1 MTNYPSGLTGR
12 LKNEDTAEVAEALNS
27 LGQNNQVA
35 GAREI
40 FYRYRE
46 IKPDDLEMTMLYTD
60 ILLNADRLD
69 EAERLLEDELNK
81 NPGCF
86 GLLFRLGRLDE
97 VRGDY
102 INAFDFYRRAR
113 FSAHSFREK
122 KEAQAAFTQVKEH
135 ISSEVHFKDNAYL
148 IKLKGNRK
156 PLNLQYSVEEQL
168 RRKALLEVIS
178 AAIDPG
184 AKSVLEI
191 ECDTGLITRSLA
203 ARGFKTEGISKEMSD
218 LVLAMGFEYVELL
231 RKAEKMGPGGYR
243 CLDLDAFKA
252 GALEKKD
259 VILLLP
265 ARLQWYKERQPKG
278 AAELIAALYK
288 KARRQLFFYLPS
300 GKDRGEAKKMGR
312 AVTACL
318 EKEGAF
324 RKEPVLKELTGE
336 SGLIYRFDQR
346 RVRPGDLSKVVPVG
360 LEVTGS
366 RSKVF
371 EVEVKRCRSL
381 NGFGF
386 NERAWNH
393 FCAVLK
399 EMQACPG
406 LQYEDSIL
414 KRFYERFQPQ
424 SRQEQLFGALNAPL
438 PPLERGWT
446 ILPWV
451 ETKNRHLSPVESP
464 HSRPGGN
471 HQYGP
476 NSESFGREQ
485 CRRLLDNYTLI
496 KRHGYIPEVFPDG
509 YIQGYF
515 LKDGAD
521 YRFYVNEGQH
531 RMAAVGLLGF
541 EQIRVKF
548 NPDFLPV
555 VDIKNIKK
563 WPQVKSGLYS
573 KAVAEKVFYY
583 YFIEDGRR
591 KAKELG
597 LFD

>member
-1 MTNYPSGLTGR
+1 MTNNPAGLSGR
-12 LKNEDTAEVAEALNS
+12 LKTKDTAAVAEALYS

-86 GLLFRLGRLDE
+86 ALLFRLGRLEE
-97 VRGDY
+97 VRCDF
-102 INAFDFYRRAR
+102 INAFDFYRRSR
-113 FSAHSFREK
+113 FHADTLGEK
-122 KEAQAAFTQVKEH
+122 KEAQAALAQVKEH
-135 ISSEVHFKDNAYL
+135 INSELHFKENAYL

-156 PLNLQYSVEEQL
+156 PLNLQYSVKEQL
-168 RRKALLEVIS
+168 RRKALLEAIS
-178 AAIDPG
+178 KAIDPG
-184 AKSVLEI
+184 AKTVLEI

-203 ARGFKTEGISKEMSD
+203 ARGFKTEGVSKEMSD
-218 LVLAMGFEYVELL
+218 IVLAMGFEYVEMLH
-231 RKAEKMGPGGYR
+231 KAEKMVLGGYR
-243 CLDLDAFKA
+243 CLDLDAA
-252 GALEKKD
+252 AVEALEKKD

-265 ARLQWYKERQPKG
+265 ARLQWYADRQ
-278 AAELIAALYK
+278 AEGTAKLIAALFK
-288 KARRQLFFYLPS
+288 KARRQLLFYLPP
-300 GKDRGEAKKMGR
+300 GEGEGEAKEMAR
-312 AVTACL
+312 AVTHCL
-318 EKEGAF
+318 KEQGIL
-324 RKEPVLKELTGE
+324 RTEPVFLNITGE
-336 SGLIYRFDQR
+336 SGLIYRLDQR
-346 RVRPGDLSKVVPVG
+346 RARPGDLSKVVPVG

-366 RSKVF
+366 RSFVF

-386 NERAWNH
+386 TEAGWNH
-393 FCAVLK
+393 FRAFLE
-399 EMQACPG
+399 EMQSCPG
-406 LQYEDSIL
+406 LKYKDSIL
-414 KRFYERFQPQ
+414 KLFYERFQPK
-424 SRQEQLFGALNAPL
+424 SRQDQLFGEVNTPL
-438 PPLERGWT
+438 PPLERGWA

-476 NSESFGREQ
+476 NSEEFGREQ
-485 CRRLLDNYTLI
+485 CRRLLANYTLI
-496 KRHGYIPEVFPDG
+496 KRHGYIPEIFPDG
-509 YIQGYF
+509 YIQGYL

-531 RMAAVGLLGF
+531 RMAAVGLLGYDK
-541 EQIRVKF
+541 IRVKF

-555 VDIKNIKK
+555 VDIAKIKK

-573 KAVAEKVFYY
+573 KEVAEKVFYY
-583 YFIEDGRR
+583 YFEEDGRR
-591 KAKELG
+591 KAGELG
-597 LFD
+597 LQ